1 MAATRPFFDHL
12 LAISPAITDDARH
25 THPELAQRYAALCAL
40 PEKVAAQ
47 AFALVRGGWS
57 ASWAALLAEVTTT
70 PAAATGVDGA
80 GPAAHHAA

>member
-12 LAISPAITDDARH
+12 LAISPAITDDAGY
-25 THPELAQRYAALCAL
+25 THPELARRYAALCAL

-70 PAAATGVDGA
+70 PVAATGVGGA
-80 GPAAHHAA
+80 GPAAPHSA